1 MLVERVRVVL
11 RDHLVVAAGFFVCG
25 VLFGTIYSFPPLA
38 PRIADT
44 LHVGRAGVVGSF
56 AVLLLATAAAS
67 PPAGRVLD
75 RFGPR
80 VALVAGMTLLLGAWV
95 LVAQASAEWQLY
107 AVSVLLLAPAFA
119 LLQVAALV
127 ALSRSERR
135 GRALGVGGAGI
146 GSGLTIVPL
155 FAIWLGERSWRAS
168 FLALAG
174 LAALALPAAWVL
186 GRQRASRPSRLG
198 RGAALRTLVGSR
210 LFAALFAGG
219 IAIGVIDEAVYQH
232 LVPHLTNSGFGATS
246 AGTVLAAT
254 SGVYMLGQIGGG
266 VSTDRWGGLR
276 VGLLAAA
283 AAAAGLLLFTLGN
296 SVSEAGLLVGAALYG
311 FGLGGTIVVRSAL
324 LAELFDGPA
333 FGTVAGL
340 YQWAYA
346 LGGAG
351 IGWFGALLFG
361 RSGSYVATFVIA
373 IAATAAWV
381 LCLLYVAGAASH
393 ARARQEPR
401 RSAAR
406 GRLVGS
412 LESEP

>member
-1 MLVERVRVVL
+1 MTVERVRVVL

-25 VLFGTIYSFPPLA
+25 VLYGTIYAFPPLA
-38 PRIADT
+38 PRIADS

-67 PPAGRVLD
+67 PSAGRLLD

-80 VALVAGMTLLLGAWV
+80 VALVAGTALLASAWI
-95 LVAQASAEWQLY
+95 LVAQATAEWQLY
-107 AVSVLLLAPAFA
+107 AVAVLLLAPAFA
-119 LLQVAALV
+119 LLQVASLV

-146 GSGLTIVPL
+146 GSGLTVVPL
-155 FAIWLGERSWRAS
+155 FAIWLGEHSWRAS

-186 GRQRASRPSRLG
+186 GRQHASRPSRLG
-198 RGAALRTLVGSR
+198 RRADLRTLIGSR

-232 LVPHLTNSGFGATS
+232 LVPHLTDSGLGATS

-266 VSTDRWGGLR
+266 VSTDRWGSRR
-276 VGLLAAA
+276 VGLVTAAA
-283 AAAAGLLLFTLGN
+283 ATGGLLLFTLG
-296 SVSEAGLLVGAALYG
+296 SSASEAGLLLGAALYG
-311 FGLGGTIVVRSAL
+311 LGLGGTLVVRSAL
-324 LAELFDGPA
+324 LAELYDGPA
-333 FGTVAGL
+333 FGTVAGV

-351 IGWFGALLFG
+351 IGWFGAFLFG

-373 IAATAAWV
+373 IAAAAFWV
-381 LCLLYVAGAASH
+381 LCLLYVSSAAL
-393 ARARQEPR
+393 RLRLRPEPPQ
-401 RSAAR
+401 SAAR